1 MMWFAKLTGV
11 HKLLFGLGGLLI
23 LALSFY
29 GYGEWK
35 YHKGYDHGVVI
46 AENQVKDYQNRLMGI
61 QLQLSTLQQGSDKV
75 IVEKYYTNTN
85 TIREVAV
92 ANSGVIG
99 DNVKPRFTL
108 TKGWIYAHNQ
118 AAAGKTIDPTLASDA
133 TEADVHDV
141 TALLIVANNYSKCLA
156 NNEMLERLQEW
167 IRTSKTNVDKANA
180 EREAVDAD
188 KLKEVENN

>member
-11 HKLLFGLGGLLI
+11 HKLLLGLGSILL
-23 LALSFY
+23 LAVAFY
-29 GYGEWK
+29 GYGE
-35 YHKGYDHGVVI
+35 YRYGKGHDAGLLV
-46 AENQVKDYQNRLMGI
+46 AENQVLDYQNRLMGI

-75 IVEKYYTNTN
+75 IVEKYFTNTN

-99 DNVKPRFTL
+99 ENVKPRFTL

-118 AAAGKTIDPTLASDA
+118 AAAGKTIDPTPASDA

-167 IRTSKTNVDKANA
+167 IRTSKANVDKANE
-180 EREAVDAD
+180 EREKVDAD
-188 KLKEVENN
+188 KLKEVTDR